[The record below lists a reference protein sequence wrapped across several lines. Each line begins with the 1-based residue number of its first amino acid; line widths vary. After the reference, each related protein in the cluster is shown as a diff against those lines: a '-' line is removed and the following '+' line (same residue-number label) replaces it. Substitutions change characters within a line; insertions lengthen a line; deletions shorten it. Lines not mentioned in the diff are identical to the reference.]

1 MSNTDASTH
10 VGVQV
15 DSEFVEAVESQQ
27 VRLEDMRM
35 MMFVMLTQDYGA
47 QAAALP
53 PANAS
58 GAVQGID
65 IL

>member
-1 MSNTDASTH
+1 
-10 VGVQV
+10 VQV

-35 MMFVMLTQDYGA
+35 MMFVMLAQDYGA

-53 PANAS
+53 PANACS
-58 GAVQGID
+58 AVQGIA